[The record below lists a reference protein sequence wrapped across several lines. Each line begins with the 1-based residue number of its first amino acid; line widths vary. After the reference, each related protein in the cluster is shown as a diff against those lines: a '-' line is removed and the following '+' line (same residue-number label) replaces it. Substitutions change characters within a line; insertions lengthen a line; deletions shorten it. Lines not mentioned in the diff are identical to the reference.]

1 MEKKGKGDEHISND
15 KYLHLKNIWN
25 TFNFKSVRDFHNHYL
40 KKHVLLLV
48 DVFEKFIDTCLKYY
62 NLDPCHYFSSPGLS
76 WDAMLKMTKV
86 ELEKISDADIHLFIE
101 KGTRGG
107 ICFISKRYSKAN
119 NEFCPVYGETKEKVY
134 IKHFDMSNL
143 YGKAMSE
150 YLPYEG
156 FKWVKV
162 NNEVINSMLN
172 KSDNSLHGYILEVD
186 LECPKNLH
194 DKHKDFPMAPEKL
207 KVSEKM
213 LAPFQLQIKKEHGI
227 EIGTTKKLIPN
238 LYPKKNYVVHYRK
251 LKYYLSKRWIL
262 TKVHKIL
269 EFKQSPWMK
278 PYNEFNTERRKEATN
293 EADKNIFKLLNNA
306 VYGKTMENM
315 KKTNENKDN
324 KNTKTISEIYIKTY
338 IY

>member
-1 MEKKGKGDEHISND
+1 
-15 KYLHLKNIWN
+15 
-25 TFNFKSVRDFHNHYL
+25 
-40 KKHVLLLV
+40 
-48 DVFEKFIDTCLKYY
+48 
-62 NLDPCHYFSSPGLS
+62 
-76 WDAMLKMTKV
+76 
-86 ELEKISDADIHLFIE
+86 
-101 KGTRGG
+101 
-107 ICFISKRYSKAN
+107 
-119 NEFCPVYGETKEKVY
+119 
-134 IKHFDMSNL
+134 
-143 YGKAMSE
+143 
-150 YLPYEG
+150 
-156 FKWVKV
+156 
-162 NNEVINSMLN
+162 
-172 KSDNSLHGYILEVD
+172 
-186 LECPKNLH
+186 
-194 DKHKDFPMAPEKL
+194 MAPEKL

-293 EADKNIFKLLNNA
+293 EADKNLFTLLNNA

>member
-1 MEKKGKGDEHISND
+1 
-15 KYLHLKNIWN
+15 
-25 TFNFKSVRDFHNHYL
+25 
-40 KKHVLLLV
+40 
-48 DVFEKFIDTCLKYY
+48 
-62 NLDPCHYFSSPGLS
+62 
-76 WDAMLKMTKV
+76 
-86 ELEKISDADIHLFIE
+86 
-101 KGTRGG
+101 
-107 ICFISKRYSKAN
+107 
-119 NEFCPVYGETKEKVY
+119 
-134 IKHFDMSNL
+134 
-143 YGKAMSE
+143 
-150 YLPYEG
+150 
-156 FKWVKV
+156 
-162 NNEVINSMLN
+162 
-172 KSDNSLHGYILEVD
+172 
-186 LECPKNLH
+186 
-194 DKHKDFPMAPEKL
+194 MAPEKL
-207 KVSEKM
+207 KVSEKI

-293 EADKNIFKLLNNA
+293 EADKNLFTLLNNA

>member
-1 MEKKGKGDEHISND
+1 M
-15 KYLHLKNIWN
+15 
-25 TFNFKSVRDFHNHYL
+25 
-40 KKHVLLLV
+40 
-48 DVFEKFIDTCLKYY
+48 
-62 NLDPCHYFSSPGLS
+62 
-76 WDAMLKMTKV
+76 
-86 ELEKISDADIHLFIE
+86 
-101 KGTRGG
+101 
-107 ICFISKRYSKAN
+107 
-119 NEFCPVYGETKEKVY
+119 
-134 IKHFDMSNL
+134 
-143 YGKAMSE
+143 
-150 YLPYEG
+150 
-156 FKWVKV
+156 
-162 NNEVINSMLN
+162 
-172 KSDNSLHGYILEVD
+172 
-186 LECPKNLH
+186 PKNLN

-227 EIGTTKKLIPN
+227 EIGITKKLIPN

>member
-1 MEKKGKGDEHISND
+1 M
-15 KYLHLKNIWN
+15 
-25 TFNFKSVRDFHNHYL
+25 
-40 KKHVLLLV
+40 
-48 DVFEKFIDTCLKYY
+48 
-62 NLDPCHYFSSPGLS
+62 
-76 WDAMLKMTKV
+76 
-86 ELEKISDADIHLFIE
+86 
-101 KGTRGG
+101 
-107 ICFISKRYSKAN
+107 
-119 NEFCPVYGETKEKVY
+119 
-134 IKHFDMSNL
+134 
-143 YGKAMSE
+143 
-150 YLPYEG
+150 
-156 FKWVKV
+156 
-162 NNEVINSMLN
+162 
-172 KSDNSLHGYILEVD
+172 
-186 LECPKNLH
+186 PKNLN

-293 EADKNIFKLLNNA
+293 EADKNLFTLLNNA

>member
-1 MEKKGKGDEHISND
+1 M
-15 KYLHLKNIWN
+15 
-25 TFNFKSVRDFHNHYL
+25 
-40 KKHVLLLV
+40 
-48 DVFEKFIDTCLKYY
+48 
-62 NLDPCHYFSSPGLS
+62 
-76 WDAMLKMTKV
+76 
-86 ELEKISDADIHLFIE
+86 
-101 KGTRGG
+101 
-107 ICFISKRYSKAN
+107 
-119 NEFCPVYGETKEKVY
+119 
-134 IKHFDMSNL
+134 
-143 YGKAMSE
+143 
-150 YLPYEG
+150 
-156 FKWVKV
+156 
-162 NNEVINSMLN
+162 
-172 KSDNSLHGYILEVD
+172 
-186 LECPKNLH
+186 PKNLH

>member
-1 MEKKGKGDEHISND
+1 M
-15 KYLHLKNIWN
+15 
-25 TFNFKSVRDFHNHYL
+25 
-40 KKHVLLLV
+40 
-48 DVFEKFIDTCLKYY
+48 
-62 NLDPCHYFSSPGLS
+62 
-76 WDAMLKMTKV
+76 
-86 ELEKISDADIHLFIE
+86 
-101 KGTRGG
+101 
-107 ICFISKRYSKAN
+107 
-119 NEFCPVYGETKEKVY
+119 
-134 IKHFDMSNL
+134 
-143 YGKAMSE
+143 
-150 YLPYEG
+150 
-156 FKWVKV
+156 
-162 NNEVINSMLN
+162 
-172 KSDNSLHGYILEVD
+172 
-186 LECPKNLH
+186 PKNLN

-213 LAPFQLQIKKEHGI
+213 LAPFQLQIKKEHRI

-293 EADKNIFKLLNNA
+293 EADRNIFKLLNNA

>member
-1 MEKKGKGDEHISND
+1 
-15 KYLHLKNIWN
+15 
-25 TFNFKSVRDFHNHYL
+25 
-40 KKHVLLLV
+40 
-48 DVFEKFIDTCLKYY
+48 
-62 NLDPCHYFSSPGLS
+62 
-76 WDAMLKMTKV
+76 
-86 ELEKISDADIHLFIE
+86 
-101 KGTRGG
+101 
-107 ICFISKRYSKAN
+107 
-119 NEFCPVYGETKEKVY
+119 
-134 IKHFDMSNL
+134 
-143 YGKAMSE
+143 
-150 YLPYEG
+150 
-156 FKWVKV
+156 
-162 NNEVINSMLN
+162 
-172 KSDNSLHGYILEVD
+172 
-186 LECPKNLH
+186 
-194 DKHKDFPMAPEKL
+194 MAPEKL

-213 LAPFQLQIKKEHGI
+213 LGPFQLQIKKEHGI

-293 EADKNIFKLLNNA
+293 EADKNLFTLLNNA

-324 KNTKTISEIYIKTY
+324 KTTKTISEIYIKTY

>member
-1 MEKKGKGDEHISND
+1 
-15 KYLHLKNIWN
+15 
-25 TFNFKSVRDFHNHYL
+25 
-40 KKHVLLLV
+40 
-48 DVFEKFIDTCLKYY
+48 
-62 NLDPCHYFSSPGLS
+62 
-76 WDAMLKMTKV
+76 
-86 ELEKISDADIHLFIE
+86 
-101 KGTRGG
+101 
-107 ICFISKRYSKAN
+107 
-119 NEFCPVYGETKEKVY
+119 
-134 IKHFDMSNL
+134 
-143 YGKAMSE
+143 
-150 YLPYEG
+150 
-156 FKWVKV
+156 
-162 NNEVINSMLN
+162 
-172 KSDNSLHGYILEVD
+172 
-186 LECPKNLH
+186 
-194 DKHKDFPMAPEKL
+194 MAPEKL

-213 LAPFQLQIKKEHGI
+213 LAPFQLQIKKEHRI

>member
-1 MEKKGKGDEHISND
+1 
-15 KYLHLKNIWN
+15 
-25 TFNFKSVRDFHNHYL
+25 
-40 KKHVLLLV
+40 
-48 DVFEKFIDTCLKYY
+48 
-62 NLDPCHYFSSPGLS
+62 
-76 WDAMLKMTKV
+76 
-86 ELEKISDADIHLFIE
+86 
-101 KGTRGG
+101 
-107 ICFISKRYSKAN
+107 
-119 NEFCPVYGETKEKVY
+119 
-134 IKHFDMSNL
+134 
-143 YGKAMSE
+143 
-150 YLPYEG
+150 
-156 FKWVKV
+156 
-162 NNEVINSMLN
+162 
-172 KSDNSLHGYILEVD
+172 
-186 LECPKNLH
+186 
-194 DKHKDFPMAPEKL
+194 MAPEKL
-207 KVSEKM
+207 KVSEKI

-278 PYNEFNTERRKEATN
+278 PCNEFNTERRKEATN
-293 EADKNIFKLLNNA
+293 EADKNLFTLLNNA

>member
-1 MEKKGKGDEHISND
+1 M
-15 KYLHLKNIWN
+15 
-25 TFNFKSVRDFHNHYL
+25 
-40 KKHVLLLV
+40 
-48 DVFEKFIDTCLKYY
+48 
-62 NLDPCHYFSSPGLS
+62 P
-76 WDAMLKMTKV
+76 
-86 ELEKISDADIHLFIE
+86 
-101 KGTRGG
+101 
-107 ICFISKRYSKAN
+107 
-119 NEFCPVYGETKEKVY
+119 
-134 IKHFDMSNL
+134 
-143 YGKAMSE
+143 
-150 YLPYEG
+150 
-156 FKWVKV
+156 
-162 NNEVINSMLN
+162 
-172 KSDNSLHGYILEVD
+172 
-186 LECPKNLH
+186 
-194 DKHKDFPMAPEKL
+194 PEKL
-207 KVSEKM
+207 KVSEKI

-293 EADKNIFKLLNNA
+293 EADKNLFTLLNNA

>member
-1 MEKKGKGDEHISND
+1 M
-15 KYLHLKNIWN
+15 
-25 TFNFKSVRDFHNHYL
+25 
-40 KKHVLLLV
+40 
-48 DVFEKFIDTCLKYY
+48 
-62 NLDPCHYFSSPGLS
+62 
-76 WDAMLKMTKV
+76 
-86 ELEKISDADIHLFIE
+86 
-101 KGTRGG
+101 
-107 ICFISKRYSKAN
+107 
-119 NEFCPVYGETKEKVY
+119 
-134 IKHFDMSNL
+134 
-143 YGKAMSE
+143 
-150 YLPYEG
+150 
-156 FKWVKV
+156 
-162 NNEVINSMLN
+162 
-172 KSDNSLHGYILEVD
+172 
-186 LECPKNLH
+186 PKNLN

-213 LAPFQLQIKKEHGI
+213 LAPFQLQIKKEHRI